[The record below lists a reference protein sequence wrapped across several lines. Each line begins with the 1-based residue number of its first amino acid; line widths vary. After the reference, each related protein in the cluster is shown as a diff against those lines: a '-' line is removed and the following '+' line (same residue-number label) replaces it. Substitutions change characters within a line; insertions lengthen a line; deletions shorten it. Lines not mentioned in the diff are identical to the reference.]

1 MIIGRRTLREAKDD
15 GLRRLARSLGIDPDM
30 RRVALIDAIYR
41 EITSDSEES
50 EDGWAQEL
58 RTEKGAT

>member
-41 EITSDSEES
+41 EITSEES

-58 RTEKGAT
+58 RTEEGAT